1 MRIAIIIVRLLLGG
15 MMLFASISYFFNL
28 DPAQPTPT
36 GDLATL
42 MAGFVASKYIFPVA
56 KVIELIAGLMIVSGK
71 FLRVGVIILLP
82 ISINIFLI
90 HAVVSKTDI
99 PMAAAILL
107 ANIFLIYANWNSF
120 KHLFEW
126 K

>member
-28 DPAQPTPT
+28 GPQQPQPT
-36 GDLATL
+36 GDMATL
-42 MAGFVASKYIFPVA
+42 MAGFMASKYIFPVA
-56 KVIELIAGLMIVSGK
+56 KTIELLAGLTIISGK
-71 FLRVGVIILLP
+71 FLRIGIIVLLP

-90 HAVVSKTDI
+90 HAVVTKSDL
-99 PMAAAILL
+99 PMATAILL
-107 ANIFLIYANWNSF
+107 ANVFLIYANWNSY

>member
-28 DPAQPTPT
+28 VPAQPQPT
-36 GDLATL
+36 GDMATL
-42 MAGFVASKYIFPVA
+42 MAGFMASKYIFPVA
-56 KVIELIAGLMIVSGK
+56 KTIELLAGLTIISGK
-71 FLRVGVIILLP
+71 FLRIGIIVLLP

-90 HAVVSKTDI
+90 HAVVTKSDL
-99 PMAAAILL
+99 PMATAILL
-107 ANIFLIYANWNSF
+107 ANVFLIYANWNSY